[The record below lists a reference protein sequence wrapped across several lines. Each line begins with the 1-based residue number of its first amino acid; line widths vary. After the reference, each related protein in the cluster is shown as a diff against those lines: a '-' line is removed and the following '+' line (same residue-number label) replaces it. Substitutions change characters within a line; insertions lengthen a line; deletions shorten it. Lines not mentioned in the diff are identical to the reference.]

1 MASFSVPFHDSGAP
15 PLQQAELSAKRQEHR
30 TQGVPRVRRA
40 SRTTRGGGFGDTKSQ
55 PFAWTVWVMVD
66 GLWRQLISARGLP
79 REWTN
84 LDRVERWL
92 SEQGFNAFEV
102 ENPVD

>member
-1 MASFSVPFHDSGAP
+1 
-15 PLQQAELSAKRQEHR
+15 
-30 TQGVPRVRRA
+30 
-40 SRTTRGGGFGDTKSQ
+40 
-55 PFAWTVWVMVD
+55 MVD